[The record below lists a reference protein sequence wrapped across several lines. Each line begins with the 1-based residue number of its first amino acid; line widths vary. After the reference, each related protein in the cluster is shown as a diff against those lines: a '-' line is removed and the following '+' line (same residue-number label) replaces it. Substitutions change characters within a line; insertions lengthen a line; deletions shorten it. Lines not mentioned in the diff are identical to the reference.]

1 MKKQNRYRNYFSY
14 LRKNIK
20 FIYIILILYFASVI
34 LGYFFPSLFKN
45 YIDSFIKQILDMTK
59 NMNFMQMFVFI
70 FQNNLKT
77 AFFGMLFGIFFCVFP
92 LLLTSFNGYVLGYV
106 SKLTIKEEGKLVLW
120 KLLPHGIFEL
130 IAVFLSF
137 AFGLKLGYV
146 LLTSKKKKK
155 EFFKEFSI
163 ILEIFV
169 YVIIPLLLIAA
180 LIEASLMFFCF

>member
-1 MKKQNRYRNYFSY
+1 MSRYKTYFKY
-14 LRKNIK
+14 IRKNRK
-20 FIYIILILYFASVI
+20 FIYSILILYFASAF
-34 LGYFFPSLFKN
+34 LGYLFPSLFQTYINDLIKN
-45 YIDSFIKQILDMTK
+45 ILGITKDM
-59 NMNFMQMFVFI
+59 NIIQMFVFI

-77 AFFGMLFGIFFCVFP
+77 AFIGMLLGIGFGIFP
-92 LLLTSFNGYVLGYV
+92 LLLTFFNGYVLGYV
-106 SKLTIKEEGKLVLW
+106 SKLAINKEGGFVLW

-146 LLTSKKKKK
+146 LLTSRKKKK
-155 EFFKEFSI
+155 EFIKEFSI

-180 LIEASLMFFCF
+180 LIETGSMFFIK